1 MKTAHAPA
9 RKKAQAQSKGVI
21 AGIERIV
28 LAFTIFGEAAS
39 KANSRELVTRVVRD
53 PVTNVP
59 HKRPMFIKSEK
70 ARNFEASALKQ
81 IPPKCRVRLEGPVF
95 VRLTMF
101 YASERPDLDE
111 AVVLDILQDRYA
123 KVPGTA
129 KKARVQN
136 GCYRNDRQV
145 RGKLVLH
152 RIDRANPRIEVRI
165 WPMQMQQHE
174 FDFSDH
180 DNAERKDLEDC
191 AF

>member
-1 MKTAHAPA
+1 MTMTL
-9 RKKAQAQSKGVI
+9 
-21 AGIERIV
+21 E
-28 LAFTIFGEAAS
+28 FTIFGEAAS
-39 KANSRELVTRVVRD
+39 KANSRELVTRTIVD
-53 PVTNVP
+53 PVSQVRM
-59 HKRPMFIKSEK
+59 KRPMFIKSEK
-70 ARNFEASALKQ
+70 ARAFEKSALKQ

-111 AVVLDILQDRYA
+111 AVVLDVMQDRYV
-123 KVPGTA
+123 KDKRTG
-129 KKARVQN
+129 KRVLVQR

-165 WPMQMQQHE
+165 RPMVMQQE
-174 FDFSDH
+174 ELQFDY
-180 DNAERKDLEDC
+180 DNVTEGNFEDC

>member
-1 MKTAHAPA
+1 MTTL
-9 RKKAQAQSKGVI
+9 
-21 AGIERIV
+21 E
-28 LAFTIFGEAAS
+28 FTILGEAAS
-39 KANSRELVTRVVRD
+39 KANSRELVTRVVTD
-53 PVTNVP
+53 PVSGAKM
-59 HKRPMFIKSEK
+59 KRPMFIKSEK
-70 ARNFEASALKQ
+70 ARKFEESALKQ

-111 AVVLDILQDRYA
+111 AVVLDVLQDRFA
-123 KVPGTA
+123 KVPGTT
-129 KKARVQN
+129 KKKRVQN

-165 WPMQMQQHE
+165 RPMQMQQDEIEFSYDHHE
-174 FDFSDH
+174 
-180 DNAERKDLEDC
+180 ERDSEDC

>member
-1 MKTAHAPA
+1 MMTLLEF
-9 RKKAQAQSKGVI
+9 VI
-21 AGIERIV
+21 
-28 LAFTIFGEAAS
+28 LGEAAS
-39 KANSRELVTRVVRD
+39 KANSRELVTRVVTD
-53 PVTNVP
+53 PMSGAKQ
-59 HKRPMFIKSEK
+59 KRPMFIKSAK
-70 ARNFEASALKQ
+70 ARDFEANALKQ

-95 VRLTMF
+95 VRLTMY

-123 KVPGTA
+123 KVPGTT
-129 KKARVQN
+129 KKKLVQK

-165 WPMQMQQHE
+165 RPMRMQQSE
-174 FDFSDH
+174 FEFSH
-180 DNAERKDLEDC
+180 DQSKERDSEEC